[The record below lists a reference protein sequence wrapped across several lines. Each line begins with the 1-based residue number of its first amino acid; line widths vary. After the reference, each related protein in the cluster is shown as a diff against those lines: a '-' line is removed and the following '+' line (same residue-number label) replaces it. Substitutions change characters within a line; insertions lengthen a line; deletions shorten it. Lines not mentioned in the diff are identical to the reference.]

1 MALSIGLN
9 INESVYVDNTK
20 VMLIDED
27 NGEVILLIGGTKV
40 RVSDKKTTELMPDVK
55 VSVGKDTRVGR
66 GGGKSKRIL
75 FTAPQ
80 RIKIY
85 REAIWK
91 EKQLE
96 TESVNGNNKN
106 P

>member
-20 VMLIDED
+20 VTLIDED
-27 NGEVILLIGGTKV
+27 NGELVLLIGDTKV
-40 RVSDKKTTELMPDVK
+40 RVSDRKTTELMPDVQ

-66 GGGKSKRIL
+66 GHGKSKRIL
-75 FTAPQ
+75 FTAPP

-96 TESVNGNNKN
+96 TENINGDNKN
-106 P
+106 Q